1 MAGSGDVFGTAISG
15 LMAFQRGLHT
25 TSHNISNATTE
36 GYSRQQVNFSTRE
49 PTLVGTNSIGN
60 GVQASAVRRQHDGI
74 VESRLNGYLSAFN
87 YQDSVY
93 EYATQLDELLAD
105 ANASLGTSMQNF
117 FGSVQ
122 TVADTPTSLAAR
134 EVMVAE
140 GEELVSRFATLS
152 EQFDSYNNQINS
164 NIKISVGELSGLA
177 ESVAQLNVRIIEAGG
192 VNGNFPPNDLLD
204 ERDLLVKKMSEL
216 VNVSTLSKADGS
228 MDVFIGKGQPLVL
241 GSTSSNII
249 TQGNRYDAY
258 DLEIAFDS
266 GNGSPFDI
274 TDVVSG
280 GKLGGLLNTRDDLL
294 TRSDNTLGRL
304 AVGLA
309 TSFNEQHRQGMDLEG
324 DINTDFFITPDAEV
338 SVSSLNTGSGGVT
351 ATITDVSQLGL
362 SDYEMTFDGTDYTL
376 RDTVSNVRTM
386 IPGAGPY
393 PYDTG
398 LGFELDITAGA
409 VAGDGFYISP
419 LGRAAS
425 NIGNAITEG
434 KDVAA
439 AAAVATESLWSNLGD
454 AAPRD
459 LQVLDVTN
467 PALLN
472 DVTIRFTAANTYDV
486 VDNTTATTLASSVAF
501 TSGDVLSYNGWQVTL
516 NGAPESSDEF
526 TVSGNQGATG
536 DNTNMLALGDLQQ
549 ARILGNG
556 TESFSDSYSKLVSDV
571 GVATA
576 RSDQTRQAQET
587 LLDQTSAQKASI
599 SGVNLDEEAANL
611 LRYQQAYAAA
621 AKVMTTANTVFQTL
635 LDAVR

>member
-15 LMAFQRGLHT
+15 LLAFQRGLHT

-36 GYSRQQVNFSTRE
+36 GFSRQQVNFSTRE
-49 PTLVGTNSIGN
+49 PTLVGTSSIGN
-60 GVQASAVRRQHDGI
+60 GVQTSAVRRQHDGI
-74 VESRLNGYLSAFN
+74 IESRLNGYLSAFN
-87 YQDSVY
+87 YQDSVN
-93 EYATQLDELLAD
+93 EYAAQLDELLAD
-105 ANASLGTSMQNF
+105 ANASLGTSLQNF

-140 GEELVSRFATLS
+140 GEELVNRFIGLS
-152 EQFDSYNNQINS
+152 EQFNAYNDQIN
-164 NIKISVGELSGLA
+164 NNLKISVDELNSMA

-216 VNVSTLSKADGS
+216 VNVSTLTKADGS

-241 GSTSSNII
+241 SSTSSNII
-249 TQGNRYDAY
+249 TQGGRYDAY

-266 GNGSPFDI
+266 GNGATFDI
-274 TDVVSG
+274 TDVLNG
-280 GKLGGLLNTRDDLL
+280 GQIGGLLNTRDGLL
-294 TRSDNTLGRL
+294 SRSENTLGRL
-304 AVGLA
+304 AIGLS

-324 DINTDFFITPDAEV
+324 DINTDFFITPDADVTV
-338 SVSSLNTGSGGVT
+338 SRLNTGTANVT
-351 ATITDVSQLGL
+351 AAITDVAQLGL
-362 SDYEMTFDGTDYTL
+362 SDYEMTFNGTDYTL
-376 RDTVSNVRTM
+376 RDTVSNVRTT

-398 LGFELDITAGA
+398 LGFEVDISAGA
-409 VAGDGFYISP
+409 VAGDSFLISP

-439 AAAVATESLWSNLGD
+439 AAAVATESLWTNQGNATTS
-454 AAPRD
+454 D
-459 LQVLDVTN
+459 LQVLDVTD
-467 PALLN
+467 ADLLN

-486 VDNTTATTLASSVAF
+486 IDNTTATTLASSVAY
-501 TSGDVLSYNGWQVTL
+501 TSGDVLSFNGWQVTL
-516 NGAPESSDEF
+516 NGVPESNDEF
-526 TVSGNQGATG
+526 SVSGNQGATG

-556 TESFSDSYSKLVSDV
+556 TESFSDSYTKLVSDV
-571 GVATA
+571 GVAAA
-576 RSDQTRQAQET
+576 RSDQTRQAQEV
-587 LLDQTSAQKASI
+587 LLDQTTAQKASI

-621 AKVMTTANTVFQTL
+621 ARVMTTANTVFQTL